1 MRRLAW
7 LLLLSACQPQTSSSD
22 GGLVVISDTAQMGP
36 PPACNDDPPTTDDDP
51 PTTGEASTGGEST
64 GEAIE
69 QDDQRLSQRPGGA
82 RAQDPGTVF
91 CAAFDNHAEC
101 DGTLRMAGEAVVG
114 ECRWLSVVPVVPGT
128 CEATQLYSTCVHVP
142 DDGSD
147 CEAAQSC
154 GQVGLGVYGRM
165 GCDGKVEVIVVTP
178 GQAFCHAP
186 TDWPLC
192 WPDET
197 APECTCICS

>member
-1 MRRLAW
+1 MRYLAC
-7 LLLLSACQPQTSSSD
+7 LLVLTACQAPSGSGD

-36 PPACNDDPPTTDDDP
+36 PPACNDDPPTT
-51 PTTGEASTGGEST
+51 GEASTGGEST
-64 GEAIE
+64 GDSTGEAIE
-69 QDDQRLSQRPGGA
+69 AADQELSQRPGSSRA
-82 RAQDPGTVF
+82 RDPGTVF
-91 CAAFDNHAEC
+91 CAAFDSHAEC
-101 DGTLRMAGEAVVG
+101 DGTLRMAGDVVVG

-128 CEATQLYSTCVHVP
+128 CEATQLYSACVHVP
-142 DDGSD
+142 DDGGD

-154 GQVGLGVYGRM
+154 GQVGLGVYGRT
-165 GCDGKVEVIVVTP
+165 GCDGTVEVIVVPP